1 MSGCTSIFN
10 ATRPGAVCERATL
23 ADGPLSRMR
32 GLLGRHELPA
42 GEGLL
47 LTPAPAIH
55 TAFMRFAIDAVFL
68 DADLRVVKIV
78 ARLRPWKAAGK
89 RRARSVLE
97 LGAGEAARLGIREGD
112 RLRLA
117 DPPAPDQAA
126 EPDPPA
132 AADQATRPDH
142 ELRGDGPMHVMVLST
157 DRRFREVASL
167 LLARRGCKVSVGDGS
182 PVLSQQIDSE
192 HTEVV
197 VIDAARSL
205 AAAARVAAA
214 VESLNRPVGIVMVD
228 DHSEPALPRLPTI
241 PKWGSFE
248 DLFTAVRQAHARRL
262 HRPGLFE
269 QTVNGAPS

>member
-1 MSGCTSIFN
+1 MSGCKSILN
-10 ATRPGAVCERATL
+10 ATRPSTVCERAVL

-32 GLLGRHELPA
+32 GLLGRRELPA

-55 TAFMRFAIDAVFL
+55 TAFMRFAIDALFL
-68 DADLRVVKIV
+68 DSDLRVLKIV
-78 ARLRPWKAAGK
+78 ERLRPWKAAGK
-89 RRARSVLE
+89 RGARSVLE
-97 LGAGEAARLGIREGD
+97 LGAGEAVRLNVREGD
-112 RLRLA
+112 QLLLA
-117 DPPAPDQAA
+117 DSRAPAQAAEHAQAPVPDQAT
-126 EPDPPA
+126 EPA
-132 AADQATRPDH
+132 QT
-142 ELRGDGPMHVMVLST
+142 DGPMHVMVLST

-192 HTEVV
+192 HTEVL

-214 VESLNRPVGIVMVD
+214 VEALNRPVGIVMVD
-228 DHSEPALPRLPTI
+228 DHSEPIIPRLPTL

-248 DLFTAVRQAHARRL
+248 DLFAAVQQAHARRL